1 VSGILRQFLEQG
13 EWGGL
18 DYLIVDMPPGT
29 GDAQLSLVQLVNVD
43 GAVLVTTP
51 QEVSIGDVRRAVRM
65 FERVRTRVL
74 GVIENMSGMA
84 CPHCGGHIDVFGSGG
99 GRRLAESVGVPLH
112 GVVPL
117 DPAVLSSSDSPA
129 GLALADI
136 AEAILERLAEPR
148 PADA

>member
-1 VSGILRQFLEQG
+1 
-13 EWGGL
+13 
-18 DYLIVDMPPGT
+18 
-29 GDAQLSLVQLVNVD
+29 
-43 GAVLVTTP
+43 
-51 QEVSIGDVRRAVRM
+51 
-65 FERVRTRVL
+65 
-74 GVIENMSGMA
+74 MA

-99 GRRLAESVGVPLH
+99 GRRLAESVGVPFL

-117 DPAVLSSSDSPA
+117 DPAVVTAGDEGRPTVLSSSDSPA